1 MKKTFAIAA
10 IFLLACAAFSQ
21 NTQRQNTKF
30 SFNASEISGKEINDS
45 IFLKNKV
52 TMVNIWGTFCP
63 PCIREMPD
71 LGVLSTAYKGKGFEI
86 VGIVIDAADRTG
98 NTIPKVK
105 LDAERIIQKTGATY
119 THIIPSKDMLKN
131 VLRNVQAVPTTIFI
145 DSQGKQIGQQYLGA
159 KSAEEWQRIIDNLLA
174 SQK

>member
-1 MKKTFAIAA
+1 MWI
-10 IFLLACAAFSQ
+10 LY
-21 NTQRQNTKF
+21 
-30 SFNASEISGKEINDS
+30 
-45 IFLKNKV
+45 
-52 TMVNIWGTFCP
+52 
-63 PCIREMPD
+63 
-71 LGVLSTAYKGKGFEI
+71 LSTAYKGKGFEI

-131 VLRNVQAVPTTIFI
+131 LLRNVQAVPTTIFI